1 LRVIFLGTPEFAVP
15 TLQQLIDFPHTDVVA
30 VVTQPDRPSGRGNK
44 MHAPPTKVLAE
55 KHNIKVFQPAKLS
68 KSPEIVQAMRDL
80 QPDLIVMV
88 AFGQILK
95 KEVLNMPP
103 KGVINVHAS
112 LLPKL
117 RGAAPLNWSIINGD
131 TIAGVTTMFTEAGVD
146 TGPMLL
152 KKHTNIDNEMN
163 AEQLARILAV
173 DGAYL
178 LIETIQ
184 KLLDG
189 TLVAERQD
197 DSQATLAPML
207 DKELGRIK
215 WDNSAK
221 SIHDLVRGIVPWP
234 GAFTIFNGA
243 PLKIWKTKVGA
254 KPEQALAPGSI
265 QKAGDKIYVV
275 CGDGSETL
283 ELLEV
288 QPPSKAKMHARD
300 WANGAHIKTGDV
312 FTTEPGADQTAK
324 AARVQSAKTA
334 GDQSAMTA
342 GDRSAM
348 TAGGQSAMTAGGQ
361 SAMTA
366 GGQSAMTADD
376 RSATTAGDRSAG
388 TLSTMS
394 ASGAETFEDP
404 GDKQR

>member
-1 LRVIFLGTPEFAVP
+1 
-15 TLQQLIDFPHTDVVA
+15 
-30 VVTQPDRPSGRGNK
+30 

-80 QPDLIVMV
+80 EPDLIVMV
-88 AFGQILK
+88 AFGQILR

-131 TIAGVTTMFTEAGVD
+131 TVAGVTTMYTEAGVD

-152 KKHTNIDNEMN
+152 KKSTTVDDEMN
-163 AEQLARILAV
+163 AEQLARILSV
-173 DGAYL
+173 EGAYL
-178 LIETIQ
+178 LIETVQ

-215 WDNSAK
+215 WENSARE
-221 SIHDLVRGIVPWP
+221 IHNLVRGIVPWP
-234 GAFTIFNGA
+234 GAFTTFNDA
-243 PLKIWKTKVGA
+243 PLKIWKTKVGV
-254 KPEQALAPGSI
+254 KPDRVSPPGSI
-265 QKAGDKIYVV
+265 QKSGDKIYVV
-275 CGDGSETL
+275 CADGSQSL

-288 QPPSKAKMHARD
+288 QPPSKAKMPARD
-300 WANGAHIKTGDV
+300 WANGAHIKTGDL
-312 FTTEPGADQTAK
+312 F
-324 AARVQSAKTA
+324 
-334 GDQSAMTA
+334 
-342 GDRSAM
+342 
-348 TAGGQSAMTAGGQ
+348 
-361 SAMTA
+361 
-366 GGQSAMTADD
+366 
-376 RSATTAGDRSAG
+376 
-388 TLSTMS
+388 ST
-394 ASGAETFEDP
+394 
-404 GDKQR
+404 GDKQE

>member
-1 LRVIFLGTPEFAVP
+1 MHLISPALTLSKVHLFRAATRLFARIDMTVPKWKMKLRVIFLGTPEFAVP

-44 MHAPPTKVLAE
+44 MHAPPTKELAE
-55 KHNIKVFQPAKLS
+55 KHNIKVFQPVKLS

-131 TIAGVTTMFTEAGVD
+131 TVAGVTTMYTEAGVD

-152 KKHTNIDNEMN
+152 KKETHVDDEMN
-163 AEQLARILAV
+163 AEQLARILSV
-173 DGAYL
+173 DGAHL
-178 LIETIQ
+178 LIETIK

-189 TLVAERQD
+189 TLVAEKQD

-207 DKELGRIK
+207 DKELGRIN
-215 WDNSAK
+215 WTNTAK
-221 SIHDLVRGIVPWP
+221 NIHNLVRGIVPWP
-234 GAFTIFNGA
+234 GAFTMFNNA
-243 PLKIWKTKVGA
+243 PLKIWRTKPGA
-254 KPEQALAPGSI
+254 KPERQMPVGSI
-265 QKAGDKIYVV
+265 QKSGDKIFVV
-275 CGDGSETL
+275 CGSGDQTL

-288 QPPSKAKMHARD
+288 QPPSKAKMQARD

-312 FTTEPGADQTAK
+312 FHSHPLEEVSGVGEAK
-324 AARVQSAKTA
+324 I
-334 GDQSAMTA
+334 
-342 GDRSAM
+342 
-348 TAGGQSAMTAGGQ
+348 
-361 SAMTA
+361 
-366 GGQSAMTADD
+366 
-376 RSATTAGDRSAG
+376 
-388 TLSTMS
+388 
-394 ASGAETFEDP
+394 
-404 GDKQR
+404 

>member
-1 LRVIFLGTPEFAVP
+1 MKNLRVIFLGTPDFAVP

-55 KHNIKVFQPAKLS
+55 QHNIKVFQPAKLS
-68 KSPEIVQAMRDL
+68 KSPEIVQAMREL

-103 KGVINVHAS
+103 RGVINVHAS

-131 TIAGVTTMFTEAGVD
+131 TTAGVTTMFTEAGVD

-152 KKHTNIDNEMN
+152 KKETHIDDEMN

-207 DKELGRIK
+207 DKELGRVN
-215 WDNSAK
+215 WSNSAK
-221 SIHDLVRGIVPWP
+221 NIHNLVRGIVPWP
-234 GAFTIFNGA
+234 GAFTIFNNA
-243 PLKIWKTKVGA
+243 PLKIWKTKTA
-254 KPEQALAPGSI
+254 ENSETRLPIGSI
-265 QKAGDKIYVV
+265 VKAGDKILVA
-275 CGDGSETL
+275 CGAGDERL

-288 QPPSKAKMHARD
+288 QPPSKAKMQAKD
-300 WANGAHIKTGDV
+300 WVNGAHIKSGDIFHTELNEAV
-312 FTTEPGADQTAK
+312 TTVG
-324 AARVQSAKTA
+324 
-334 GDQSAMTA
+334 
-342 GDRSAM
+342 
-348 TAGGQSAMTAGGQ
+348 
-361 SAMTA
+361 
-366 GGQSAMTADD
+366 
-376 RSATTAGDRSAG
+376 
-388 TLSTMS
+388 
-394 ASGAETFEDP
+394 ET
-404 GDKQR
+404 QR